1 MRTWF
6 TADTH
11 FGHKNI
17 IKYCK
22 RPFSSVT
29 HMNNTLIRNWNERV
43 KPDDAV
49 IFLGD
54 FVFQSGKENVRAFL
68 KKLNGTITFVRG
80 NHDKHN
86 SLDTKILSLVVAIGG
101 KRILCTHN
109 PMDVDGDYNISLVG
123 HVHEKWK
130 VKQLSNPTRYVVNV
144 GVDVNSF
151 RPMKI
156 EEIMKAIG
164 ECKRRNTGEKK

>member
-6 TADTH
+6 AADTH

-29 HMNNTLIRNWNERV
+29 HMNNVLIRNWNERV

-80 NHDKHN
+80 NHDKSN
-86 SLDTKILSLVVAIGG
+86 SLDTKIISLVMLIDG
-101 KRILCTHN
+101 KKIFCTHN
-109 PMDVDGDYNISLVG
+109 PMDVSRHYNISLVG

-130 VKQLSNPTRYVVNV
+130 VKRFENPVRYVVNV
-144 GVDVNSF
+144 GVDVNGF
-151 RPMKI
+151 RPVKI
-156 EEIMKAIG
+156 EEIMRTIG
-164 ECKRRNTGEKK
+164 ECKRKNTRVKK